1 MENRRGEI
9 GNSVLEILCCCGFF
23 LFCFLIKEEIE
34 TVSGS
39 KVELEEGQGLCDVGA
54 IKMCRTIISEHRWS
68 SIT

>member
-1 MENRRGEI
+1 M
-9 GNSVLEILCCCGFF
+9 LLWFF